1 MTDKIEG
8 SPSQHKQFRVRRARA
23 EAIFS
28 LRSIRSK
35 MPLGMC
41 GADVAIG
48 VMSFTTV
55 GRSCGPRAEPRRVD
69 CYRASTAVATN
80 SHSIFVICCPDIGM
94 G

>member
-8 SPSQHKQFRVRRARA
+8 SLSQHKPFRVTRT

-35 MPLGMC
+35 MPSGMC

-55 GRSCGPRAEPRRVD
+55 GRSCGPRAEPRLSRLLPGGA
-69 CYRASTAVATN
+69 RIN
-80 SHSIFVICCPDIGM
+80 HSIVVISCPDIGT
-94 G
+94 GLG

>member
-8 SPSQHKQFRVRRARA
+8 SPSQQKRSGVTRT

-41 GADVAIG
+41 GADGRPESRAKG
-48 VMSFTTV
+48 V
-55 GRSCGPRAEPRRVD
+55 E
-69 CYRASTAVATN
+69 
-80 SHSIFVICCPDIGM
+80 
-94 G
+94 